1 MKLIFDIFI
10 CPLQKEIQH
19 YIEFSHTRTDVKIDH
34 YLLLK
39 SVGSEKH
46 RIALLIHEMWIFH
59 QALFVNPSTENI
71 LSACISLLENGPMP
85 LKEKK
90 EENGRREDSL
100 SLVLLTN
107 CGNADN

>member
-1 MKLIFDIFI
+1 MKSEYFT
-10 CPLQKEIQH
+10 KH
-19 YIEFSHTRTDVKIDH
+19 
-34 YLLLK
+34 
-39 SVGSEKH
+39 SVCES
-46 RIALLIHEMWIFH
+46 FY
-59 QALFVNPSTENI
+59 TENI